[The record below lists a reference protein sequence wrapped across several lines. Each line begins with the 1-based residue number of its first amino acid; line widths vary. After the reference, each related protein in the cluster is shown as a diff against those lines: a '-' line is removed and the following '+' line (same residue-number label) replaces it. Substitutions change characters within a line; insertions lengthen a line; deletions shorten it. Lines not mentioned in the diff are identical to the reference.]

1 MPVQPEPILDIV
13 RGLSTVASFAIVVNQ
28 LKSLYDIT
36 FTSGCERCRG
46 TGCLTCPHCHGSKTI
61 RKRPGFVRTRDLAVV
76 DNPEDSYSC
85 FYCGPTTA
93 FDFNPMAPDDEGQA
107 MKIQENLKAAYGGI
121 VTRPFVEGALAGTV
135 PCTACGGN
143 PKVHR
148 LTPDFGKVFGLDGT
162 WDFAISKRIGSMRRG
177 ATERGGEGGK
187 GGNDARPLFL
197 EYPSS
202 APVPVE
208 IPTPRPDPKAAKAGG
223 EGDDGEKGFVVS
235 KKEAYNLD
243 DYVLNFVSDDEE
255 RR

>member
-28 LKSLYDIT
+28 LRALYDDF
-36 FTSGCERCRG
+36 FTAACERCRG

-61 RKRPGFVRTRDLAVV
+61 RKRPGFVRVRDLAVI

-107 MKIQENLKAAYGGI
+107 MKIQENLKAAYGGTS
-121 VTRPFVEGALAGTV
+121 TRPFVFEPLAGTV

-162 WDFAISKRIGSMRRG
+162 WDFDISRRMGGMLRRHGSDKSQN
-177 ATERGGEGGK
+177 AS
-187 GGNDARPLFL
+187 RPLFL

-202 APVPVE
+202 APMPVE
-208 IPTPRPDPKAAKAGG
+208 IPTPQPDPKKAKDGDEEDAG
-223 EGDDGEKGFVVS
+223 DKGFVVRKNES
-235 KKEAYNLD
+235 YNLD
-243 DYVLNFVSDDEE
+243 DYVLNFASDDEE

>member
-28 LKSLYDIT
+28 LKNLYDIT
-36 FTSGCERCRG
+36 FTSACERCRG

-61 RKRPGFVRTRDLAVV
+61 RKRPGFVRARDLAVV
-76 DNPEDSYSC
+76 DNPEDSYTC

-107 MKIQENLKAAYGGI
+107 MKIQENLKAAYGGA
-121 VTRPFVEGALAGTV
+121 VTRPFVFGALAGTV

-148 LTPDFGKVFGLDGT
+148 LTPDFGKVFGLEGT
-162 WDFAISKRIGSMRRG
+162 WDFNISKRMGGVVRRG
-177 ATERGGEGGK
+177 SGGGGSGREEGR
-187 GGNDARPLFL
+187 RPLFL

-202 APVPVE
+202 APMPVE
-208 IPTPRPDPKAAKAGG
+208 IPTPRPDPKAAKDGG
-223 EGDDGEKGFVVS
+223 EGDAGDKGFVVS
-235 KKEAYNLD
+235 KKEAYHLD
-243 DYVLNFVSDDEE
+243 DYILNFASDDEE